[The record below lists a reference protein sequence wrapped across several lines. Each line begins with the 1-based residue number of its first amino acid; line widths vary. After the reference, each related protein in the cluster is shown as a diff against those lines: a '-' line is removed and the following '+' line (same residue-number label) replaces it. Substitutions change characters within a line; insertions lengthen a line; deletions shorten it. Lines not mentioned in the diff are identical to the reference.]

1 MLTLSLIISALLTTQ
16 PATQPPLEEIY
27 IVDADGVVLRSGADR
42 NFYAFM
48 EAPRASLVRVKD
60 VFNNWGR
67 VSADGPLFDQ
77 AWGWVRHPANQP
89 GLFKVVDQQTG
100 QTLDSM
106 PFYAPDLSNADP
118 SQSWRQICEV
128 PVDTRVEIIDA
139 TEGEVDNRPFHF
151 YKVRMPRHA
160 EGWINMANLRPA
172 QENELVGWMDS
183 TPTQVETVIEMPDS
197 VVSEVVEQNP
207 TEKADSSTSQISYL
221 ARYINRHNTNKEIA
235 ARERLVEAEQEEE
248 FVVSG
253 AVVSQ
258 EKRYFEGLE
267 KIFNSLPPT
276 DMSDDLAT
284 GLWEG
289 YAIVAEEDQDLDP
302 ETAQLAL
309 IRMRQLEIASC
320 IREEQDALAKLDAV
334 VHVASQDVEAM
345 RTVLDEPTDYV
356 VLGKLNVSSIFTGN
370 DSRPIMYRVED
381 PVNGRTL
388 AYLTANESL
397 QLGEMI
403 GQWIGVVGSMEFDSR
418 WQVQVID
425 PERVDLVAA
434 IPGLPF

>member
-1 MLTLSLIISALLTTQ
+1 MLTLSLIITALVTAQ

-48 EAPRASLVRVKD
+48 QVPRTSPVRVRE

-106 PFYAPDLSNADP
+106 PFYAPDLSNVDP
-118 SQSWRQICEV
+118 SQAWRQICEI

-139 TEGEVDNRPFHF
+139 TEGEIDNRPFHF
-151 YKVRMPRHA
+151 YKIRMPRQA

-172 QENELVGWMDS
+172 QSGEVVGWVASTPTTVETLIDTTGTDVVD
-183 TPTQVETVIEMPDS
+183 TPTQVVE
-197 VVSEVVEQNP
+197 EV
-207 TEKADSSTSQISYL
+207 DSSGQISYL
-221 ARYINRHNTNKEIA
+221 ARYINHHNRMK
-235 ARERLVEAEQEEE
+235 VEAERVRIAREKAERE
-248 FVVSG
+248 AAAR
-253 AVVSQ
+253 AVAVTQ
-258 EKRYFEGLE
+258 EKRYFDGLE
-267 KIFNSLPPT
+267 KIFHSLPPT
-276 DMSDDLAT
+276 DMSEDLAT

-289 YAIVAEEDQDLDP
+289 YAIVAKEDQDLDP

-320 IREEQDALAKLDAV
+320 IREERQALDKLDAV

-345 RTVLDEPTDYV
+345 QTVLDEPTEYV

-370 DSRPIMYRVED
+370 DARPIMYRVED

-388 AYLTANESL
+388 AYLTAKDSL

-403 GQWIGVVGSMEFDSR
+403 GQWIGVGGAMKFDSR
-418 WQVQVID
+418 WQVQVIN

-434 IPGLPF
+434 MPGFPF